1 MNEKDAW
8 ADEES
13 KYEQLVNH
21 KSEGVDWAIKKL
33 GVESTPTSSMPTL
46 LGLKKS
52 MGWRGG

>member
-8 ADEES
+8 ADEQS

-33 GVESTPTSSMPTL
+33 GVESAPHQ
-46 LGLKKS
+46 
-52 MGWRGG
+52 